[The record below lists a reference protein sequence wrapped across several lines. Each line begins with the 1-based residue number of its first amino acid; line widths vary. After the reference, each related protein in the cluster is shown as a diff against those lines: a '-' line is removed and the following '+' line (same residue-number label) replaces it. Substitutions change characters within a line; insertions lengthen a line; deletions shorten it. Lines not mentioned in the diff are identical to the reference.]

1 MSRRIRSLLS
11 LVLVSF
17 ALTAA
22 ACGSATGP
30 SSETT
35 CDHNNPVTC
44 H

>member
-22 ACGSATGP
+22 ACADASGP

-35 CDHNNPVTC
+35 CDNNNPVTC
-44 H
+44 K